1 MIYMPIMVDIMHIQR
16 VKSKQGKKTYEQI
29 LLRESYREPGA
40 KRSAVK
46 KRTLLNLTK
55 YPPQIVQAFELA
67 LKHQADLSVLT
78 AMSDISLEQGAS
90 VGAVFALLEVARRI
104 GIEKALGIDQ
114 NGKLA
119 LWQVIARAH
128 SQGSRLSAVRLA
140 KTTAAADVVGFKR
153 GFCEDNLY
161 ENLTWLAENQESIEK
176 RLFALRRGQSKPELF
191 LYDVTSSYLEGDQN
205 ALADWGYNRDK
216 KRGKKQIVIGLLC
229 DDQGEPVSAEVF
241 TGNTLDPQTF
251 GAQVKKVA
259 ERFGC
264 ERVTVVGDRGMIKTA
279 QVEDL
284 TEAGFHYITAITK
297 PQIRSLIK
305 KGVFQLELFDQQL
318 CEIKDNGVR
327 YVLRRNP
334 LRAKEMAATR
344 DSKLAALQRL
354 ADEQNRYLAEHPR
367 ADQFTAW
374 KKVSDKD
381 SKLLLSSIVTV
392 TASDRHINV
401 DVDTE
406 YMAYLAELDGCYVI
420 KTDLPVI
427 AADKEL
433 IHDRYK
439 DLAMVETAF
448 RTCKTSHLEVRPVF
462 VRKEENTRGHVLV
475 VMLSYLIVR
484 SLKRAWND
492 IDMTV
497 EEGLK
502 ELDRL
507 CAMNLSVK
515 GGSACLR
522 IPEPSPTAKELLDA
536 LDVKLPL
543 FLPKSEAKVDT
554 KRKLPSR
561 RKT

>member
-1 MIYMPIMVDIMHIQR
+1 MVFMLIAVDIMHIQR

-29 LLRESYREPGA
+29 LLRESYRVPGA
-40 KRSAVK
+40 ERSSVK

-67 LKHQADLSVLT
+67 LKHRGDLSVLT
-78 AMSDISLEQGAS
+78 SMDDIALEQGPS
-90 VGAVFALLEVARRI
+90 VGAVFALLEVARQL
-104 GIEKALGIDQ
+104 GIEKALGTHQ
-114 NGKLA
+114 NGKMA
-119 LWQVIARAH
+119 LWQVIARAN
-128 SQGSRLSAVRLA
+128 SQGSRLSSVRLA
-140 KTTAAADVVGFKR
+140 KNTAAADIVGFKE

-161 ENLTWLAENQESIEK
+161 ENLAWLAENQERIEK
-176 RLFALRRGQSKPELF
+176 QLFASRRGKNKPELF

-205 ALADWGYNRDK
+205 ALANWGYNRDK

-229 DDQGEPVSAEVF
+229 DEQGEPVSVEVF
-241 TGNTLDPQTF
+241 TGNTPDPQTF
-251 GAQVKKVA
+251 GAQVQRVA

-264 ERVTVVGDRGMIKTA
+264 QTVTFVGDRGMIKSA
-279 QVEDL
+279 QVKDL
-284 TEAGFHYITAITK
+284 AKSGFHYITAITK

-305 KGVFQLELFDQQL
+305 KGVFQLELFDEKL
-318 CEIKDNGVR
+318 CEIQDSGVR

-334 LRAKEMAATR
+334 VRAKEMAASR
-344 DSKLAALQRL
+344 ASKLAALQAL
-354 ADEQNRYLAEHPR
+354 AAEQNLYLAEHPR
-367 ADQFTAW
+367 ADEYKAW

-381 SKLLLSSIVTV
+381 SKLRLSSIVTV

-420 KTDLPVI
+420 KSDLPDE

-448 RTCKTSHLEVRPVF
+448 RTCKTTHLEVRPVF
-462 VRKEENTRGHVLV
+462 VRTEANTRGHVLV
-475 VMLSYLIVR
+475 VMLAYLIVR
-484 SLKRAWND
+484 ALKKAWKD
-492 IDMTV
+492 FDLTV

-502 ELDRL
+502 ELDRI

-515 GGSACLR
+515 EGDACLR
-522 IPEPSPTAKELLDA
+522 IPEPSPTARELLDA
-536 LDVKLPL
+536 LDVKLPQ
-543 FLPKSEAKVDT
+543 FLPKSKAKVDT

>member
-1 MIYMPIMVDIMHIQR
+1 MLIGVDIMHIQR
-16 VKSKQGKKTYEQI
+16 IKSKQGKKTYEQI

-55 YPPQIVQAFELA
+55 YPPQIVQAFELT
-67 LKHQADLSVLT
+67 LKHQGDLSVLT
-78 AMSDISLEQGAS
+78 AMSDISLEQGPS
-90 VGAVFALLEVARRI
+90 VGAVFALLEVARRL
-104 GIEKALGIDQ
+104 GIEKALGVHQ
-114 NGKLA
+114 NGKMA

-161 ENLTWLAENQESIEK
+161 ENLTWLAENQEGIEK

-264 ERVTVVGDRGMIKTA
+264 ERVTFVGDRGMIKTA

-284 TEAGFHYITAITK
+284 AEVGFHYITAITK

-318 CEIKDNGVR
+318 CQIKDNGVR
-327 YVLRRNP
+327 YVLRRNR

-367 ADQFTAW
+367 ADEFTAW

-381 SKLLLSSIVTV
+381 SKLNLSAIVTV
-392 TASDRHINV
+392 TASDRHINLE
-401 DVDTE
+401 VDTE

-420 KTDLPVI
+420 KTDLPI
-427 AADKEL
+427 EAADKEL

-475 VMLSYLIVR
+475 VMLSYLVVR
-484 SLKRAWND
+484 SLKKAWKD
-492 IDMTV
+492 IDLTV

-515 GGSACLR
+515 GGGACLR

-543 FLPKSEAKVDT
+543 FLPKSKARVDT

>member
-1 MIYMPIMVDIMHIQR
+1 MHIQR

-78 AMSDISLEQGAS
+78 AMSDISLEQGPS
-90 VGAVFALLEVARRI
+90 VGAIFALLEVARRL

-153 GFCEDNLY
+153 GFSEDNLY

-176 RLFALRRGQSKPELF
+176 RLFAFRRGESKPELF

-205 ALADWGYNRDK
+205 VLADWGYNRDK

-229 DDQGEPVSAEVF
+229 DDQGEPVSVEVF

-251 GAQVKKVA
+251 GAQLKKVA
-259 ERFGC
+259 EHFGC
-264 ERVTVVGDRGMIKTA
+264 ERVTIVGDRGMIKTA

-284 TEAGFHYITAITK
+284 AQVGFHYITAITK

-305 KGVFQLELFDQQL
+305 KGVFQLELFDKQL

-367 ADQFTAW
+367 ADEFTAW

-381 SKLLLSSIVTV
+381 TKLNLSSIVTV

-401 DVDTE
+401 EVDTE

-420 KTDLPVI
+420 KTDLPI
-427 AADKEL
+427 EAADKEL

-475 VMLSYLIVR
+475 VMLSYLVVR
-484 SLKRAWND
+484 SLKKAWKD
-492 IDMTV
+492 IDLTV

-515 GGSACLR
+515 GGGACLR
-522 IPEPSPTAKELLDA
+522 IPEPSPIAKELLDA

-543 FLPKSEAKVDT
+543 FLPKSKARVDT

>member
-1 MIYMPIMVDIMHIQR
+1 MHIQR

-67 LKHQADLSVLT
+67 LKHRGDLSVLT
-78 AMSDISLEQGAS
+78 SMEDIALEQGPS
-90 VGAVFALLEVARRI
+90 VGAVFAILEVARQL
-104 GIEKALGIDQ
+104 GIEKVLGAHQ
-114 NGKLA
+114 SGKMA
-119 LWQVIARAH
+119 LWQVIARVH
-128 SQGSRLSAVRLA
+128 SQGSRLSSVRLA
-140 KTTAAADVVGFKR
+140 KNTAAADIVGFED

-161 ENLTWLAENQESIEK
+161 ENLAWLAENQERIEK
-176 RLFALRRGQSKPELF
+176 QLLASRRGLNKPELF

-205 ALADWGYNRDK
+205 ALANWGYNRDK

-229 DDQGEPVSAEVF
+229 DEQGEPVSVEVF
-241 TGNTLDPQTF
+241 SGNTPDPQTF
-251 GAQVKKVA
+251 GAQVQKVA

-264 ERVTVVGDRGMIKTA
+264 QRVTFVGDRGMIKSA
-279 QVEDL
+279 QVKDL
-284 TEAGFHYITAITK
+284 AKSGFHYITAITK

-305 KGVFQLELFDQQL
+305 KGVFQLELFDEQL
-318 CEIKDNGVR
+318 CEIQDSGVR

-334 LRAKEMAATR
+334 LRAKEMAASR
-344 DSKLAALQRL
+344 ASKLAALQAL
-354 ADEQNRYLAEHPR
+354 AAEQNLYLAEHPR
-367 ADQFTAW
+367 ADEYKAW

-381 SKLLLSSIVTV
+381 SKLRLSSIVTV
-392 TASDRHINV
+392 TASDRQINV

-420 KTDLPVI
+420 KSDLPDE

-433 IHDRYK
+433 IHGRYK

-448 RTCKTSHLEVRPVF
+448 RTCKTTHLEVRPVF
-462 VRKEENTRGHVLV
+462 VRTEANTRGHVLV
-475 VMLSYLIVR
+475 VMLAYLIVR
-484 SLKRAWND
+484 ALKRAWKD
-492 IDMTV
+492 FDLTV

-502 ELDRL
+502 ELDKI

-515 GGSACLR
+515 GGEACLR
-522 IPEPSPTAKELLDA
+522 IPEPSPTARELLDA
-536 LDVKLPL
+536 LDVKLPQ
-543 FLPKSEAKVDT
+543 FLPKSKAKVDT
-554 KRKLPSR
+554 KKKLPSR
-561 RKT
+561 SKT

>member
-1 MIYMPIMVDIMHIQR
+1 MINLPIKVDTMHIQR

-55 YPPQIVQAFELA
+55 YPPQIIQAFELA
-67 LKHQADLSVLT
+67 LKHRGDLSVLT
-78 AMSDISLEQGAS
+78 SMEDIALEQGPS
-90 VGAVFALLEVARRI
+90 VGAVFAILEVARQL
-104 GIEKALGIDQ
+104 GIEKVLGAHQ
-114 NGKLA
+114 NGKMA
-119 LWQVIARAH
+119 LWQVIARVH
-128 SQGSRLSAVRLA
+128 SQGSRLSSVRLA
-140 KTTAAADVVGFKR
+140 KNNAAADIVGFKE

-161 ENLTWLAENQESIEK
+161 ENLAWLAENQERIEK
-176 RLFALRRGQSKPELF
+176 QLFAFRRGKNTPELF

-205 ALADWGYNRDK
+205 ALANWGYNRDK
-216 KRGKKQIVIGLLC
+216 KRGKKQIVVGLLC
-229 DDQGEPVSAEVF
+229 DEQGEPVSVEVF
-241 TGNTLDPQTF
+241 TGNTPDPQTF
-251 GAQVKKVA
+251 GAQVQKVA

-264 ERVTVVGDRGMIKTA
+264 QTVTIVGDRGMIKSA
-279 QVEDL
+279 QVKDL
-284 TEAGFHYITAITK
+284 AKSGFHYITAITK

-305 KGVFQLELFDQQL
+305 KGVFQLELFDEQL
-318 CEIKDNGVR
+318 CEIQDNGVR

-334 LRAKEMAATR
+334 VRAKEMAASR
-344 DSKLAALQRL
+344 ASKLGALQTL
-354 ADEQNRYLAEHPR
+354 AAEQNRYLAEHPR
-367 ADQFTAW
+367 ADEYKAW

-381 SKLLLSSIVTV
+381 TKLRLSSIVTV

-420 KTDLPVI
+420 KSDLPDE

-448 RTCKTSHLEVRPVF
+448 RTGKTTHLEVRPVF
-462 VRKEENTRGHVLV
+462 VRTEANTRGHVLV
-475 VMLSYLIVR
+475 VMLAYLIVR
-484 SLKRAWND
+484 ALKRAWKD
-492 IDMTV
+492 FDLTV

-502 ELDRL
+502 ELDKI

-515 GGSACLR
+515 GGEACLR
-522 IPEPSPTAKELLDA
+522 IPEPSPTARELLDA
-536 LDVKLPL
+536 LDVKLPQ
-543 FLPKSEAKVDT
+543 FLPKSKAKVDT
-554 KRKLPSR
+554 KRKLHTR
-561 RKT
+561 RN

>member
-1 MIYMPIMVDIMHIQR
+1 MLIKVDIMHIQR

-78 AMSDISLEQGAS
+78 AMSDISLEQGPS
-90 VGAVFALLEVARRI
+90 VGAIFALLEVARRL

-114 NGKLA
+114 NGKMA

-161 ENLTWLAENQESIEK
+161 ENLTWLAENQEGIEK

-241 TGNTLDPQTF
+241 AGNTLDPQTF

-264 ERVTVVGDRGMIKTA
+264 ERVTIVGDRGMIKTA
-279 QVEDL
+279 QIKDL
-284 TEAGFHYITAITK
+284 AEASFHYISAITK

-327 YVLRRNP
+327 YVLRKNP

-344 DSKLAALQRL
+344 DCKLAALQRL

-367 ADQFTAW
+367 ADEFTAW

-381 SKLLLSSIVTV
+381 SKLNLSSIVTV
-392 TASDRHINV
+392 TALDRHINV
-401 DVDTE
+401 EVDTE

-420 KTDLPVI
+420 KTDLPVE

-475 VMLSYLIVR
+475 VMLSYLVAR
-484 SLKRAWND
+484 SLKKAWKD
-492 IDMTV
+492 IDLTV

-507 CAMNLSVK
+507 CAMNLSVR
-515 GGSACLR
+515 GGGACLR
-522 IPEPSPTAKELLDA
+522 IPEPSLTAKELLDA

-543 FLPKSEAKVDT
+543 FFPKSKARVDT